1 MEEQLAGLE
10 AKHSCLQEEKETH
23 FLETK
28 NVPRLIYWGH
38 NKRHQ
43 KKKHPENDVGQVGG
57 DGDISSQMIELVI
70 HNY

>member
-1 MEEQLAGLE
+1 MSPGR
-10 AKHSCLQEEKETH
+10 KRNTFEKIP
-23 FLETK
+23 FLEKK